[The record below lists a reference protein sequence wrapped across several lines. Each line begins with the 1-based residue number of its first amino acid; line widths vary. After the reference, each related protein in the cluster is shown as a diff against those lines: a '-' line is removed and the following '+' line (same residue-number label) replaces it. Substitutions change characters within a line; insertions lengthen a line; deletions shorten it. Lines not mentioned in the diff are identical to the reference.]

1 MMGMKELGVR
11 DLDSVESRAFRL
23 LSMGRVAKQD
33 ADHISQ
39 ECGKLR
45 KFIMEMEESDGQ
57 TISDKATRSAG
68 Q

>member
-1 MMGMKELGVR
+1 MGMKDLGVR
-11 DLDSVESRAFRL
+11 DLDLVESRAFRL
-23 LSMGRVAKQD
+23 LSMGRVEKQD

-45 KFIMEMEESDGQ
+45 QFIMDMEESDG
-57 TISDKATRSAG
+57 KAIADQAAGAAG